1 MTIFS
6 LITLIGGLAFFLY
19 GMSVLSGGLERIAGG
34 RLETALKKLTSNRFK
49 GLLLGAGVTAA
60 IQSSS
65 AVTVMLVG
73 LVNSGIMTISQSI
86 GVIMGSNIGTTMTA
100 WILTLVGI
108 ESDNVFMTLLKPENF
123 SLLFAFGGVIMI
135 MASKQAKRRD
145 IGHIL
150 VGFAVLMY
158 GMKLM
163 SSAVKPLADMPA
175 FVNLFTAFQNPI
187 LGVLVGLLIT
197 AIIQS
202 SSASVGIL
210 QALALTGV
218 VSYGAAIPIIM
229 GQNIGTCVTALIS
242 SIGVSHNAKKVA
254 VVHVA
259 FNIIGTTICLAAYCI
274 VNTIFRFSFTS
285 MPIDAVGIAL
295 IHTSFNVITT
305 AMLIPFTGSLERL
318 ASLVMSGESS
328 KTTSDVGEAESTA
341 SAQENKLLPAP
352 LDMRLLA
359 TPSVAISECDLRA
372 QQMCVLAKD
381 TLLKVCTMF
390 EDYSDENAI
399 RIMNGENALD
409 QYEDELG
416 TYLVHLSARRLSEA
430 DSLKVSKILH
440 VIGDFERLGDHAVN
454 LLNAASE
461 LHEKGLSFS
470 GEAKKD
476 MNTLAKAINEIL
488 DITSKAYL
496 EGNLEV
502 AYQVEPLVE
511 TIDRL
516 VALIKKHHIHRLQSG
531 ECSIELGFILSDVL
545 NNLERV
551 SDHCSNIAVAV
562 IELSNS
568 SFDTHKFLSSLR
580 AESEQYKDDFDQ
592 YALKYRV

>member
-1 MTIFS
+1 M
-6 LITLIGGLAFFLY
+6 
-19 GMSVLSGGLERIAGG
+19 
-34 RLETALKKLTSNRFK
+34 
-49 GLLLGAGVTAA
+49 
-60 IQSSS
+60 
-65 AVTVMLVG
+65 
-73 LVNSGIMTISQSI
+73 
-86 GVIMGSNIGTTMTA
+86 
-100 WILTLVGI
+100 
-108 ESDNVFMTLLKPENF
+108 
-123 SLLFAFGGVIMI
+123 
-135 MASKQAKRRD
+135 
-145 IGHIL
+145 
-150 VGFAVLMY
+150 
-158 GMKLM
+158 
-163 SSAVKPLADMPA
+163 
-175 FVNLFTAFQNPI
+175 
-187 LGVLVGLLIT
+187 
-197 AIIQS
+197 
-202 SSASVGIL
+202 
-210 QALALTGV
+210 
-218 VSYGAAIPIIM
+218 
-229 GQNIGTCVTALIS
+229 
-242 SIGVSHNAKKVA
+242 
-254 VVHVA
+254 
-259 FNIIGTTICLAAYCI
+259 
-274 VNTIFRFSFTS
+274 
-285 MPIDAVGIAL
+285 
-295 IHTSFNVITT
+295 
-305 AMLIPFTGSLERL
+305 
-318 ASLVMSGESS
+318 
-328 KTTSDVGEAESTA
+328 
-341 SAQENKLLPAP
+341 
-352 LDMRLLA
+352 
-359 TPSVAISECDLRA
+359 
-372 QQMCVLAKD
+372 
-381 TLLKVCTMF
+381 
-390 EDYSDENAI
+390 
-399 RIMNGENALD
+399 
-409 QYEDELG
+409 
-416 TYLVHLSARRLSEA
+416 HLSARRLSEA